1 MLGLYKSEEITSYD
15 VIMKTLARPRTR
27 DTQFFMV
34 THIRRK
40 EGKPERKFLV
50 TTVYKLHEI
59 VYSTALKVT
68 HIRFVDYEGNILVIP
83 MEDILIIKTCT

>member
-1 MLGLYKSEEITSYD
+1 
-15 VIMKTLARPRTR
+15 
-27 DTQFFMV
+27 
-34 THIRRK
+34 
-40 EGKPERKFLV
+40 
-50 TTVYKLHEI
+50 VYKLHEI

>member
-15 VIMKTLARPRTR
+15 VIMKTLARTR

-50 TTVYKLHEI
+50 TTVYKLHEV

-68 HIRFVDYEGNILVIP
+68 HVRFIDYEGHILVIP
-83 MEDILIIKTCT
+83 MEDILIIKSCMS

>member
-15 VIMKTLARPRTR
+15 VIMKTLARTR
-27 DTQFFMV
+27 DTHFFMV

-50 TTVYKLHEI
+50 TTVYKLHGV

-83 MEDILIIKTCT
+83 MEDILIIKSCMS